1 LRLLRIFLA
10 GVALLASFAPPSST
24 GQRDQRV
31 EIINLRY
38 HTHAAFTRIVID
50 IGQLREYISGELK
63 EPGRIYVD
71 VLQAMLNPILQG
83 QAHPL
88 QTDYITQ
95 IRIGQK
101 TESTVRV
108 VADIDREKV
117 QSYRVYHI
125 FDPFRIVI
133 DIYPL
138 EGGRGGSPA
147 STQAGGDTPPGRP
160 PDPNL
165 AGYSMARQLGL
176 GVKTVVIDP
185 GHGGGQPGCV
195 GKSGLREKD
204 ITLDVALRLR
214 KILRE
219 EAGLEAVLTRESDIT
234 VPLEDR
240 TVIANQKRA
249 DLFVSIHV
257 NAHRDRK
264 REGAETFFL
273 NFNADP
279 AVTETAALENATS
292 TKNIGEMREIIQK
305 IVRNSKIQESRAL
318 AEQIQKNLVQSLS
331 RDHASIK
338 DLGVKGGPFWVLIGG
353 EMPSVLVE
361 ISHLSNAREEAK
373 LKTGAYRDLA
383 ARGIYEGIM
392 AYVRSLGKG

>member
-1 LRLLRIFLA
+1 MLTL
-10 GVALLASFAPPSST
+10 FAPRPAVSQL
-24 GQRDQRV
+24 GKRI

-38 HTHAAFTRIVID
+38 HTHPAFTRIVVD
-50 IGQLREYISGELK
+50 IGQLREYTYGELK

-71 VLQAMLNPILQG
+71 VLQAQLNPILQG
-83 QAHPL
+83 QSHPL
-88 QTDYITQ
+88 HTDYISR

-108 VADIDREKV
+108 VADITPENV
-117 QSYRVYHI
+117 QSFRVYHI
-125 FDPFRIVI
+125 FDPFRIVV

-138 EGGRGGSPA
+138 EAGERGPQSAAPTTKKGLAEQPS
-147 STQAGGDTPPGRP
+147 
-160 PDPNL
+160 DPNRS
-165 AGYSMARQLGL
+165 AYSMARQLGL
-176 GVKTVVIDP
+176 GVKTIVIDP
-185 GHGGGQPGCV
+185 GHGGAQPGCI

-214 KILRE
+214 NILRDE
-219 EAGLEAVLTRESDIT
+219 GGLEAVLTRESDIT

-257 NAHRDRK
+257 NANRNRK

-273 NFNADP
+273 NFNPDP

-292 TKNIGEMREIIQK
+292 TKNIGEMRDIIQK

-318 AEQIQKNLVQSLS
+318 AEQIQRNLVQSLVQ
-331 RDHASIK
+331 DHPSIK

-373 LKTGAYRDLA
+373 LKTSAYRDLA
-383 ARGIYEGIM
+383 ARGIYEGII
-392 AYVRSLGKG
+392 AYIRSLGKG

>member
-1 LRLLRIFLA
+1 LRLWRIVPL
-10 GVALLASFAPPSST
+10 GLALLSAIAPPSST

-38 HTHAAFTRIVID
+38 HTHPAFTRIVID
-50 IGQLREYISGELK
+50 IGQLREYTSGELRD
-63 EPGRIYVD
+63 PGRIYVD
-71 VLQAMLNPILQG
+71 VLQAKLNPILQG
-83 QAHPL
+83 QSHPL
-88 QTDYITQ
+88 QTDYITG

-108 VADIDREKV
+108 VADIEPAKV

-133 DIYPL
+133 DIYPD
-138 EGGRGGSPA
+138 EGGESSLKATPPA
-147 STQAGGDTPPGRP
+147 WEKTPPGKP
-160 PDPNL
+160 PDPNRS
-165 AGYSMARQLGL
+165 GYSMARQLGL
-176 GVKTVVIDP
+176 GVRTIVIDP
-185 GHGGGQPGCV
+185 GHGGNQPGCI
-195 GKSGLREKD
+195 GRGGLREKD

-214 KILRE
+214 KIFRD
-219 EAGLEAVLTRESDIT
+219 EAGLEAILTRESDIT

-264 REGAETFFL
+264 REGTETFFL
-273 NFNADP
+273 NFNTDP

-292 TKNIGEMREIIQK
+292 TKNIGGMREIIQK
-305 IVRNSKIQESRAL
+305 IVRNSKIQESQAL

-331 RDHASIK
+331 RDHPSLK

-373 LKTGAYRDLA
+373 LKTGTYRDLA

-392 AYVRSLGKG
+392 AYIRSLGKG